1 MSRPNEHPHAEH
13 TDRPAPFNHNPAN
26 VLSLW
31 DAPNADVDMFTRWIQ
46 LSDDVLS
53 AHRDAKKAA
62 QPRRRRPVT
71 SRCVFLDQEL
81 LKLPLECRSASNR
94 ASSRSF

>member
-1 MSRPNEHPHAEH
+1 MSRPNEHRNAEH
-13 TDRPAPFNHNPAN
+13 TDRATSFSHNPAT
-26 VLSLW
+26 VMSRW

-53 AHRDAKKAA
+53 AHSDAKQAA
-62 QPRRRRPVT
+62 QRRRRRPVT

-94 ASSRSF
+94 ATSRSV